1 MRWLILGGDGQLGN
15 ALAESVAHRCPEDTV
30 WAPSRSNLDIRY
42 QSAVLDYVKE
52 ARPELIINAA
62 AWTDVDGAEAHP
74 DLALAANAEGART
87 IAECLSETGIGHLI
101 HISTDYV
108 FDGRQSSPYG
118 EGDPASP
125 LNTYGVS
132 KLLGEQLVLQV
143 LPGRAT
149 VMRTAWLYNAHG
161 RNFVKS
167 ILAAALAG
175 RELRVVDDQWGHPT
189 WASDV
194 AKRIIDV
201 RCLPHEAWS
210 VAPVVHAVNSGV
222 TSWFGL
228 AQEVLRLNGG
238 SPDKVLAIPTH
249 ELQQSA
255 ARPGRVE
262 LADEAALRLELPPM
276 RPWQQALEQALPSV
290 LRSVIHS

>member
-1 MRWLILGGDGQLGN
+1 MRWLILGGDGQLGR

-30 WAPSRSNLDIRY
+30 WAPSRSALDIRD
-42 QSAVLDYVKE
+42 QSAVLDYVKD
-52 ARPELIINAA
+52 ARPELIINAV
-62 AWTDVDGAEAHP
+62 AWTDVDGAEAQP
-74 DLALAANAEGART
+74 DLAFAANAFGAET

-108 FDGRQSSPYG
+108 FDGSQSGPYG

-125 LNTYGVS
+125 VNTYGVS
-132 KLLGEQLVLQV
+132 KLLGEQLVLQA

-149 VMRTAWLYNAHG
+149 IMRTAWLYSAQG

-167 ILAAALAG
+167 ILAAVLAG
-175 RELRVVDDQWGHPT
+175 RELRVVDDQRGHPT

-194 AKRIIDV
+194 ARRIIDV
-201 RCLPHEAWS
+201 RHLPPEAWS
-210 VAPVVHAVNSGV
+210 IAPVLHAVNSGL

-228 AQEVLRLNGG
+228 AQEVVRLSGN
-238 SPDKVLAIPTH
+238 SPERVLAIPTH
-249 ELQQSA
+249 ELQQPA

-262 LADEAALRLELPPM
+262 LTDDAASRLGLPPM

-290 LRSVIHS
+290 LGSVLDS